1 MGRPTNRRAII
12 HAITVGLACFTPG
25 IAVEA
30 VAGSRIATRAEILAL
45 HKKFADAYITAD
57 RVALDRLLDDRLVF
71 VHGNGR
77 SLTKAQ
83 VLSDLDRAP
92 GAPEP
97 PVKVTDIK
105 LAEGYE
111 VFLFD
116 GIAVLTG
123 VNELTFLSKGADG
136 SPVSRLQPEVF
147 SFIWTRTQ
155 AGWKLL
161 LFQTTRQP

>member
-1 MGRPTNRRAII
+1 MPTNRRAII
-12 HAITVGLACFTPG
+12 HAIASGLAFFTLP
-25 IAVEA
+25 APDEA
-30 VAGSRIATRAEILAL
+30 VAGARIATPTEILAL
-45 HKKFADAYITAD
+45 HEKFADAYIAAD
-57 RVALDRLLDDRLVF
+57 RAALDQLLDDRLVF

-83 VLSDLDRAP
+83 VLADMDRSP

-97 PVKVTDIK
+97 RVKVTDMK
-105 LAEGYE
+105 LAEGYRI
-111 VFLFD
+111 FIFD
-116 GIAVLTG
+116 AIAVLTG
-123 VNELTFLSKGADG
+123 VNELTFVSKNADG
-136 SPVSRLQPEVF
+136 SPLSRLQPEVF

>member
-1 MGRPTNRRAII
+1 MPTNRRAILR
-12 HAITVGLACFTPG
+12 AIASGLAISTLG
-25 IAVEA
+25 AAVEA
-30 VAGSRIATRAEILAL
+30 VAGARTATPTEILAL
-45 HKKFADAYITAD
+45 HKKFADAYIAAD
-57 RVALDRLLDDRLVF
+57 RAALDQLLDDRLVF

-83 VLSDLDRAP
+83 VLSDLDKSP
-92 GAPEP
+92 GAAGPR
-97 PVKVTDIK
+97 VKVTQIK
-105 LAEGYE
+105 LLEGYK

-123 VNELTFLSKGADG
+123 VNELTFVSKNADG
-136 SPVSRLQPEVF
+136 SPLSRLQPEVF